1 MTAQE
6 ILDFWFG
13 TNGENARAEWF
24 EKTPQFD
31 AEIRDRFYQIYQR
44 AAAAELSSWLEI
56 PSQALALVI
65 LLDQFPR
72 NMFRNSSQMFAT
84 DRLALDYAKRAIDVG
99 HDQALPPIRRI
110 FFYLPFEHSEDL
122 ADQERSVDLFAKL
135 ADEIDDDTYYEY
147 AIKHRDIIRRFG
159 RFPHRNSL
167 LQRCST
173 DAEEKFV
180 ASTPGF

>member
-13 TNGENARAEWF
+13 TNGEGARKEWF
-24 EKTPQFD
+24 AKNPAFD
-31 AEIRDRFYQIYQR
+31 TEIRERFFQVYQK
-44 AAAAELSSWLEI
+44 AAAAELSAWLET
-56 PSQALALVI
+56 PGPALALVI

-84 DRLALDYAKRAIDVG
+84 DQLALDYAKQALDVE
-99 HDQALPPIRRI
+99 HDQAARPLHRI
-110 FFYLPFEHSEDL
+110 FFYLPFEHSENM

-135 ADEIDDDTYYEY
+135 AQEINDDTYYDY
-147 AIKHRDIIRRFG
+147 AVKHREVIRRFG

-173 DAEEKFV
+173 DAEEKFI